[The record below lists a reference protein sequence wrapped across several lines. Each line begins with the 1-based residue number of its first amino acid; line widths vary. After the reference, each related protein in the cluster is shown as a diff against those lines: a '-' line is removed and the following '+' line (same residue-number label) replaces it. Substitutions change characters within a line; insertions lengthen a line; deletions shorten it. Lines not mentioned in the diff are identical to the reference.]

1 MRSSP
6 RAARAAGE
14 QCAAGRAAGPRHRLR
29 PVKVGIVVPFSWSF
43 WGAVTEHAELQA
55 AALGRLGVETRTIA
69 GNDPPGSF
77 TRVLHPRLGRHDD
90 PPADVIPVGRTVIVP
105 ANGSLANIV
114 LSPSSPQKIRRA
126 LERERF
132 DVIHLHEPMTPA
144 VCVAAMAFAPC
155 PVVATWHAAGP
166 LRWNR
171 FGVHFWGFLIDR
183 VDYRIAVSEQARRS
197 VERSVR
203 GRFDVIPNGALIPP
217 VADPG
222 RREHRV
228 VFAGRHDPRK
238 GLPALVSAWPE
249 IHRRTGARLRV
260 AGADPL
266 AVRLLLARRHVGD
279 EGVDVLGLLS
289 QDRLTEELLAAK
301 VLVAPSLGMESFGM
315 VLVRAFG
322 CALPVVASD
331 IPGYR
336 DVVTTETGL
345 LVPPGDVAALTEAV
359 VQLLEDEPGRR
370 ALGASARRVAEERYS
385 WDAIALRLLDVY
397 ELVVGGQS
405 GAAELREAVSA

>member
-1 MRSSP
+1 
-6 RAARAAGE
+6 
-14 QCAAGRAAGPRHRLR
+14 
-29 PVKVGIVVPFSWSF
+29 VKVGIVVPFSWSF

-55 AALGRLGVETRTIA
+55 AALQRLGVETRTIV

-77 TRVLHPRLGRHDD
+77 TRVLHPRLGRHDP

-114 LSPSSPQKIRRA
+114 LSPSAERKIA
-126 LERERF
+126 HVLEEERF
-132 DVIHLHEPMTPA
+132 DVIHVHEPMTPA
-144 VCVAAMAFAPC
+144 VCVTAMAFARC

-171 FGVHFWGFLIDR
+171 NAAHFWGFLMDR

-197 VERSVR
+197 VEQTLP
-203 GRFDVIPNGALIPP
+203 GPYEVIPNGALIPP
-217 VADPG
+217 RADPG
-222 RREHRV
+222 RCEHRV

-238 GLPALVSAWPE
+238 GLPTLLSAWPE

-266 AVRLLLARRHVGD
+266 AVRLLLARRRLSDDGI
-279 EGVDVLGLLS
+279 DVLGLLS
-289 QDRLTEELLAAK
+289 QDELTEELLSAK
-301 VLVAPSLGMESFGM
+301 ALVAPSLGMESFGM
-315 VLVRAFG
+315 VLARAYG

-336 DVVTTETGL
+336 DVVTPATGL
-345 LVPPGDVAALTEAV
+345 LVPPADAAALADAV
-359 VQLLEDEPGRR
+359 VELLADEPGRR
-370 ALGASARRVAEERYS
+370 TLGANARAVAIQHYS
-385 WDAIALRLLDVY
+385 WDAIARRLLEIY
-397 ELVVGGQS
+397 ELVVHGEVRRQALPE
-405 GAAELREAVSA
+405 AATA